1 MKIKDSMQYRIFTL
15 FNYLIMAGIII
26 ITLYPITHILFA
38 SVSESTELLKHSGLL
53 LRPLNFTISAYH
65 HVMQNPMVL
74 NGYMNTI
81 EILLLGLAINMVLTI
96 MGAYVLSRTNLPGK
110 NVMMFLVVFTMF
122 FSGGMIPTYL
132 TVQGYGL
139 ENTIW
144 AMVLPGAVSTYNLII
159 MRTSFLSVPVSL
171 EESAKLDGAG
181 HFTIMV
187 RIIVPLSIPVIA
199 VVALYYSV
207 SHWNAWFNAMLYLKD
222 REKYPLQLILRE
234 ILIQGDT
241 SNMTQNMGDVD
252 RNAMNESVKYAVMVV
267 STLPIMMVYPFIQKY
282 FVKGVMI
289 GAVKG

>member
-15 FNYLIMAGIII
+15 LNYLIMAGIII

-53 LRPLNFTISAYH
+53 LCPLNFTISAYH